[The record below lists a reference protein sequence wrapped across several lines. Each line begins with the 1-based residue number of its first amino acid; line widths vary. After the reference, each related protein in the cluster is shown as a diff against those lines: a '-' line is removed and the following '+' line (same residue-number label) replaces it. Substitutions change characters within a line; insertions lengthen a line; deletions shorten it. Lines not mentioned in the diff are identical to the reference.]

1 MSLLLV
7 SNRVHSVSGGQ
18 HGGLVV
24 ALASALQ
31 QQGGTW
37 IGWNGECSEERQRN
51 TEPLLDSVKAHTHTF
66 TLTQAEREAY
76 YDRFSNQVLWPLLHQ
91 RTALIAYDR
100 AALDGYLR
108 VNDVFAGEVMRM
120 ARPGDVVWVHDYH
133 LIGVAAAL
141 RRRGFAGRI
150 GFFLHVPVPPAELL
164 RRLPGH
170 AALLGLLSEYDHIGL
185 QTPGDVAR
193 LSAYRAAQWPDLC
206 GPNIAAYPVGIDT
219 AAFAALAAESVAESD
234 VQELK
239 KSTPR
244 DRLVIGV
251 DRLDYSKG
259 LPERLRGFAA
269 YLARPAAEA
278 GMTLLQIATPTRSD
292 VPSYV
297 QLREEVERAIG
308 TLNGAHAAAA
318 HTPVRYLHQLVAQRV
333 LAGFYRAAHIGLVTP
348 LQDGMNLVAKEYV
361 AAQDAADPGVLVL
374 SEFAGAAAELAGGA
388 LFVNPHDA
396 DAIADALEQ
405 AHAMPLAERQR
416 RWRAMM
422 DTLLAR
428 DVHRWAADFLNAL
441 RHRPELRAA

>member
-66 TLTQAEREAY
+66 ALTQAEREAY
-76 YDRFSNQVLWPLLHQ
+76 YDRFSNQVLWPLLHL

-141 RRRGFAGRI
+141 RRRGFVGRI

-244 DRLVIGV
+244 DR
-251 DRLDYSKG
+251 R
-259 LPERLRGFAA
+259 RRR
-269 YLARPAAEA
+269 RPAVMIDQP
-278 GMTLLQIATPTRSD
+278 GYSLIYSCWRFMYGTSD
-292 VPSYV
+292 
-297 QLREEVERAIG
+297 
-308 TLNGAHAAAA
+308 H
-318 HTPVRYLHQLVAQRV
+318 
-333 LAGFYRAAHIGLVTP
+333 F
-348 LQDGMNLVAKEYV
+348 
-361 AAQDAADPGVLVL
+361 
-374 SEFAGAAAELAGGA
+374 
-388 LFVNPHDA
+388 
-396 DAIADALEQ
+396 
-405 AHAMPLAERQR
+405 
-416 RWRAMM
+416 
-422 DTLLAR
+422 
-428 DVHRWAADFLNAL
+428 
-441 RHRPELRAA
+441 